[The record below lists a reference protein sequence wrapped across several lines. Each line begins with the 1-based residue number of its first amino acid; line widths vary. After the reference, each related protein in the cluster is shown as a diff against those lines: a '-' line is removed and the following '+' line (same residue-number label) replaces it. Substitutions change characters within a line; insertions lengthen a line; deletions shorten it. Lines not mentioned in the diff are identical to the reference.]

1 MFYARR
7 DIGIGRKP
15 CLSSRSSAMARGIL
29 AFLLTTWLGLAMPAA
44 AAPDI
49 APGSGSAVFVD
60 TRGNADRP
68 ITIWYHR
75 PAAFTP
81 DSPILFV
88 MHGLQR
94 NGRDYRDAWVPHA
107 EPRGALLVVPEFS
120 REAYPGAA
128 WYNLGNMVGQGGTPN
143 PIERWSYQALEH
155 VFDAIRAATG
165 TRREGYLL
173 YGHSAGGQYVHR
185 VVTFMPTLRIERAVA
200 ANPGWYTLPT
210 AESRFPHGLAGSPI
224 GETDLGRAFARPLTL
239 LLGEADTDPNHPSL
253 NRDPETMKQGAHRFA
268 RGNAYFA
275 QAGTAAKRLGVPF
288 AWTLRTVPGVDHSNA
303 DMAPAAARLLF
314 E

>member
-1 MFYARR
+1 
-7 DIGIGRKP
+7 
-15 CLSSRSSAMARGIL
+15 MARGVL
-29 AFLLTTWLGLAMPAA
+29 AFLLATWLVLAVPAA
-44 AAPDI
+44 ALEI
-49 APGSGSAVFVD
+49 GPGSGSTAFVD

-68 ITIWYHR
+68 ITVWYHR
-75 PAAFTP
+75 PPAFTA

-128 WYNLGNMVGQGGTPN
+128 WYNLGNMVGPDGKPN
-143 PIERWSYQALEH
+143 PVERWSYQALEH

-165 TRREGYLL
+165 SRRAGYLL

-185 VVTFMPTLRIERAVA
+185 VVTFMPALRIERAVA

-210 AESRFPHGLAGSPI
+210 VESRFPHGLAGSPI
-224 GETDLGRAFARPLTL
+224 GEADLARAFARPLIL
-239 LLGEADTDPNHPSL
+239 LLGEVDTDPNHPSL
-253 NRDPETMKQGAHRFA
+253 NRNPETMKQGAHRFA
-268 RGNAYFA
+268 RGNNYFIQVEAVA
-275 QAGTAAKRLGVPF
+275 QRLGAPL
-288 AWTLRTVPGVDHSNA
+288 AWHRATVPLVGHDNTL
-303 DMAPAAARLLF
+303 MAPAAARLLF